1 MLKTFVLVVSLWGY
15 NGTAWVYTG
24 NQMMLQDRFDTL
36 EECEKLGRKFI
47 KYEYNK
53 YLSFRVQCLEDT
65 KKDI

>member
-1 MLKTFVLVVSLWGY
+1 
-15 NGTAWVYTG
+15 
-24 NQMMLQDRFDTL
+24 MMLQDRFDTL